1 LVRSYAIALIPNTH
15 PAVKDGDDGYE
26 PDMEQEKMSIVEDR
40 DKADKADDLETPKKK
55 KKADKPKVRD
65 QIEAQRETLAKSNLK
80 DMEVSCYLIGITVPH
95 ASVLV

>member
-1 LVRSYAIALIPNTH
+1 
-15 PAVKDGDDGYE
+15 
-26 PDMEQEKMSIVEDR
+26 MSIIEDR
-40 DKADKADDLETPKKK
+40 DKADEAETPKKK

-80 DMEVSCYLIGITVPH
+80 DMEVSYYLIGITVPH